1 MRVESVIEH
10 SRHPKPS
17 GVDIFGVS
25 QSNKFVR
32 FVTIFGCRE
41 WLVNDVKSGI
51 STRCHHSSGSGIGT
65 KLDHGEIAV
74 RVRRRLQRLFLAFC
88 DE

>member
-25 QSNKFVR
+25 QSDKFVR

-51 STRCHHSSGSGIGT
+51 STRCIGA

-74 RVRRRLQRLFLAFC
+74 RVRRLQRLFLAFC